1 MCRGRAYRKLRRA
14 VENNFFTQLAAHIM
28 AVVDI
33 RARVDVQYSSLA
45 ENFTSSMCITIPI
58 TQNSSPSV
66 IGSNH
71 ATRKF
76 PILLEA
82 TIDYKL
88 CHRVSELLCEEGH
101 TIPVPGMP

>member
-45 ENFTSSMCITIPI
+45 ENLTSSMCMTIPI
-58 TQNSSPSV
+58 AQNSSPSV
-66 IGSNH
+66 IGLHWQS
-71 ATRKF
+71 R
-76 PILLEA
+76 
-82 TIDYKL
+82 Y
-88 CHRVSELLCEEGH
+88 S
-101 TIPVPGMP
+101 

>member
-33 RARVDVQYSSLA
+33 RACVDVQYSSLA
-45 ENFTSSMCITIPI
+45 GSLTSSMCITVPT

-71 ATRKF
+71 ATCKF
-76 PILLEA
+76 PVLLVA

-88 CHRVSELLCEEGH
+88 CHRVSELLCEEVH